1 MLNFDEPIVYQSI
14 TSVLRTICT
23 RPLFKFKHI
32 LYMFFILHVFPTN
45 IIGSASVLVKF
56 IAQNVLGSSIDDE
69 FDLCKYITA
78 L

>member
-1 MLNFDEPIVYQSI
+1 
-14 TSVLRTICT
+14 
-23 RPLFKFKHI
+23 
-32 LYMFFILHVFPTN
+32 MFFILHVFPTN
-45 IIGSASVLVKF
+45 IIGSASVLAKF